1 LSLIYNV
8 QTVQSQKEGE
18 QVKAIFAMI
27 LSIPFIVMS
36 AVTFGMVF
44 KIAMPWYLSI
54 CLGSICY
61 MLTYTMISIW
71 EGE

>member
-1 LSLIYNV
+1 
-8 QTVQSQKEGE
+8 
-18 QVKAIFAMI
+18 VKAIFAMI